1 MRILRIRR
9 TRQTS
14 RSDGFTMIELLMTML
29 ILTIVLLGLAALQV
43 GTIRRVTASRRAN
56 EAMRLSQTLLER
68 YRHINCA
75 ALPNEDPG
83 GPTWVAAQRVTTTG
97 SYDMTNVSVDGAN
110 FGPYSVEEWVEDIG
124 TDKVIT
130 IRAKWISQER
140 DNAGNAKEYS
150 AAVSLRRLCK

>member
-1 MRILRIRR
+1 MRLLRMKKRR
-9 TRQTS
+9 TG

-75 ALPNEDPG
+75 ALPGDTG
-83 GPTWVAAQRVTTTG
+83 TSWVPSQQVTTTG
-97 SYDMTNVSVDGAN
+97 NVAMTNVAVDGVN
-110 FGPYSVEEWVEDIG
+110 PGPYRVEEWV
-124 TDKVIT
+124 TDTATEKMII
-130 IRAKWISQER
+130 IRTTWTSQER
-140 DNAGNAKEYS
+140 ESTGQAKEYS
-150 AAVSLRRLCK
+150 AAVSLRRLCP